1 MLVYVSFF
9 ICPPSK
15 QEESKCVNLR
25 QTVLVCQGLVSLPDP
40 HVRSLDMVTWPCRCQ
55 TDPPKSVSTEIR
67 TWQGCGMAKAPL
79 CFCRGPARCRGES
92 LKKFANS
99 MQTLNLPALLGYRFI
114 FDKNCVIPFFFK
126 EVATILKCGQSWRQ
140 TLSRNYPWW
149 THVPVDQDQ
158 KHQTK
163 WTLWE
168 IKNCIAPMDARRGRW
183 FNFKGMKR
191 VWGII
196 SQFSY
201 IGSSYPQLYL
211 LIISFSKAFPDIYL
225 LLISSLIF
233 LIKSLFCYIHCLSSR
248 LQEKNCV
255 RRCLSSSSQQF

>member
-67 TWQGCGMAKAPL
+67 TWQGCG
-79 CFCRGPARCRGES
+79 E
-92 LKKFANS
+92 
-99 MQTLNLPALLGYRFI
+99 T
-114 FDKNCVIPFFFK
+114 
-126 EVATILKCGQSWRQ
+126 
-140 TLSRNYPWW
+140 
-149 THVPVDQDQ
+149 
-158 KHQTK
+158 
-163 WTLWE
+163 
-168 IKNCIAPMDARRGRW
+168 KNCITPMDARRGRW
-183 FNFKGMKR
+183 FNFKGMKM

-233 LIKSLFCYIHCLSSR
+233 LITSFFCYIHCLSSR